1 MRKNQNNLNS
11 KEKEKEKSKGL
22 INFINSIDFMNKD
35 ISNYFKEYNINKEYN
50 EEDINLNN
58 YIIEFNN
65 RIENK
70 DILIKNENVLF
81 K

>member
-11 KEKEKEKSKGL
+11 KEKEKSKGL

-50 EEDINLNN
+50 EKDINLNN

>member
-11 KEKEKEKSKGL
+11 KEKEKSKGL

-50 EEDINLNN
+50 EKDINLDN

-70 DILIKNENVLF
+70 DIFIKNENVLY

>member
-1 MRKNQNNLNS
+1 MKKNPNYLNYV
-11 KEKEKEKSKGL
+11 EKERNNGL
-22 INFINSIDFMNKD
+22 NNFINSIDFMNKD
-35 ISNYFKEYNINKEYN
+35 IKKYFKEYNINKEYI
-50 EEDINLNN
+50 EENINLNN

>member
-11 KEKEKEKSKGL
+11 REKEKSKGL

-50 EEDINLNN
+50 EKDINLDN

-70 DILIKNENVLF
+70 DFLIRNENILF

>member
-11 KEKEKEKSKGL
+11 REKEKSKGL

-70 DILIKNENVLF
+70 NILIKNENVLYE
-81 K
+81 

>member
-11 KEKEKEKSKGL
+11 KEKEKSKGL

-50 EEDINLNN
+50 EKDINLDN

-70 DILIKNENVLF
+70 NILIKNENVLF

>member
-11 KEKEKEKSKGL
+11 KEKEKSKGL

-50 EEDINLNN
+50 EKDINLNN

-70 DILIKNENVLF
+70 DILIKNENVLY

>member
-11 KEKEKEKSKGL
+11 KEKEKSKGL

-58 YIIEFNN
+58 YIIEFNS

>member
-50 EEDINLNN
+50 EKDINLDN

>member
-1 MRKNQNNLNS
+1 
-11 KEKEKEKSKGL
+11 
-22 INFINSIDFMNKD
+22 MNKD

-50 EEDINLNN
+50 EKDINLDN

>member
-35 ISNYFKEYNINKEYN
+35 ISNYFKEYNIIKEYN
-50 EEDINLNN
+50 EKDINLDN

>member
-11 KEKEKEKSKGL
+11 KEKEKCKGL

-50 EEDINLNN
+50 EKDINLDN

>member
-11 KEKEKEKSKGL
+11 REKEKSKGL

-50 EEDINLNN
+50 EKDINLNN

>member
-11 KEKEKEKSKGL
+11 KEKEKSKGL

>member
-11 KEKEKEKSKGL
+11 KEKEKSKGL

-35 ISNYFKEYNINKEYN
+35 ISNYFKEYNIIKEYN
-50 EEDINLNN
+50 EKDINLDN

-65 RIENK
+65 KIENK
-70 DILIKNENVLF
+70 DILIKNENVLY

>member
-1 MRKNQNNLNS
+1 MRKNQNNLNF
-11 KEKEKEKSKGL
+11 KEKEKSKGL

>member
-11 KEKEKEKSKGL
+11 KEKEKSKGL

-50 EEDINLNN
+50 EKDINLNN

-65 RIENK
+65 KIENK

>member
-11 KEKEKEKSKGL
+11 KEKEKSKGL

-50 EEDINLNN
+50 EKDINLDN

-70 DILIKNENVLF
+70 DILIKNENVLY

>member
-11 KEKEKEKSKGL
+11 KEKEKSKGL

-35 ISNYFKEYNINKEYN
+35 ISNYFKEYNIIKEYN
-50 EEDINLNN
+50 EKDINLNN

>member
-11 KEKEKEKSKGL
+11 KEKEKSKGL

-35 ISNYFKEYNINKEYN
+35 ISNYFKEYNIIKEY

>member
-11 KEKEKEKSKGL
+11 KEKEKSKGL

-35 ISNYFKEYNINKEYN
+35 ISNYFKEYNIIKEYN
-50 EEDINLNN
+50 EKDINLNN

-70 DILIKNENVLF
+70 DILIKNENVLY

>member
-11 KEKEKEKSKGL
+11 REKEKSKGL

-50 EEDINLNN
+50 EKDINLDN

>member
-11 KEKEKEKSKGL
+11 KEKEKSKGL

-50 EEDINLNN
+50 EKDINLDN